1 MKKPEAG
8 GFAHAPGEDI
18 KVLAQAFEVF
28 TQSTQALEESHR
40 LLEVRARELSE
51 ELAAKNQELALTN
64 DYLNC
69 ILESM
74 SDGVIAVDP
83 RGIIVTF
90 NRSAR
95 VVLGHTSERAV
106 GRVFE
111 DLFGRPFLAGP
122 GVMAVLR
129 NATGRHVRVS
139 ERDAPISD
147 RAGRCIGH
155 VKVFQDLTEI
165 HALREQV
172 RQIDRLA
179 AIGEMAA
186 TVAHEIRNPLGG
198 IRGFAA
204 LLARDIP
211 EEDPRSRLV
220 GKILAGVKN
229 LERVVNELLAY
240 TRPVELQIAPVK
252 CAELVDGALA
262 FLETG
267 GRPVSVRKRLGRDL
281 AVLADA
287 DKMRQALLNI
297 LINAVQSI
305 EGEGL
310 ITISTRAERK
320 HVTIAVA
327 DTGCGIAAE
336 QLNKVFSPFYS
347 TKEKGSGLGL
357 AVAAKIVEGHRGRID
372 AESKPGQGSVFRI
385 RLPRTEHG

>member
-1 MKKPEAG
+1 MRKREAS
-8 GFAHAPGEDI
+8 APTGTQGEDI

-28 TQSTQALEESHR
+28 TQSTQALEETHR
-40 LLEVRARELSE
+40 LLEARARQLGE

-74 SDGVIAVDP
+74 SDGVIAVDM
-83 RGIIVTF
+83 RNKVVTF

-95 VVLGHTSERAV
+95 VILGYSSELAV

-122 GVMAVLR
+122 GVLPVLR
-129 NATGRHVRVS
+129 NTSGRHVQVS

-147 RAGRCIGH
+147 RAGLCIGY

-211 EEDPRSRLV
+211 EDDPRSRLV
-220 GKILAGVKN
+220 GKILTGVKN
-229 LERVVNELLAY
+229 LESVVNELLEY
-240 TRPVELQIAPVK
+240 TRPVELHIRPVT
-252 CAELVDGALA
+252 CHELVDGALA

-267 GRPVSVRKRLGRDL
+267 QRHIGVKKRIGRDL

-287 DKMRQALLNI
+287 DKMRQVLLNI
-297 LINAVQSI
+297 LINGVQSI
-305 EGEGL
+305 EGEGS
-310 ITISTRAERK
+310 ITVSTKAERK

-327 DTGCGIAAE
+327 DTGCGIAADE
-336 QLNKVFSPFYS
+336 LKKVFSPFYT

-357 AVAAKIVEGHRGRID
+357 AVAAKIVEGHRGRIE

-385 RLPRTEHG
+385 RLPRTGHE